1 MNGDHGV
8 VVRFRRVSP
17 THHRFEVVRGGASEA
32 AELETRSTLLH
43 DLVHFAVE
51 SEAGLRDSFYGRL
64 ARGVAYAALA
74 APEMAVAMS
83 GEIAATE
90 RVVAALQ
97 GAWKRGLAPAA
108 FVATLRDYFRNLG
121 EPAPEWLTPGLIER
135 AASRLREL
143 EGAWRATQFGD
154 PLELRFPADGSAR
167 RAQ

>member
-1 MNGDHGV
+1 MNADLAV
-8 VVRFRRVSP
+8 VVRCRRVSP
-17 THHRFEVVRGGASEA
+17 THHRFEVVRGGATEV

-74 APEMAVAMS
+74 APEMAAAMS
-83 GEIAATE
+83 GEIGATE

-97 GAWKRGLAPAA
+97 GAWRRGLEPAP

-121 EPAPEWLTPGLIER
+121 EPVPEWLTPALVER
-135 AASRLREL
+135 AAARLREL
-143 EGAWRATQFGD
+143 EGAWRATRFGD
-154 PLELRFPADGSAR
+154 ALELRFPAEGSAR